1 MNRAKHR
8 GDRGVLGSAY
18 LSLQSTLEAV
28 AMNFRG
34 IIVYYYDSAGLIGD
48 IILTLQLSSR
58 SNLVLTKMSLRWYII
73 KILLS

>member
-1 MNRAKHR
+1 M
-8 GDRGVLGSAY
+8 LGSAY

-48 IILTLQLSSR
+48 IILTLQLSS
-58 SNLVLTKMSLRWYII
+58 SQDFLKLK
-73 KILLS
+73 K